1 MSRHATGRQ
10 RRSRDPRLG
19 GGAAGAGY
27 PPPVDWIEVAI
38 DKPWLSVSD
47 IAGYMDVSPYVVG
60 HVIREGE
67 LPAVKFGREWR
78 VARHDFEAWLNRRRG
93 ATA

>member
-1 MSRHATGRQ
+1 MA
-10 RRSRDPRLG
+10 
-19 GGAAGAGY
+19 AGY
-27 PPPVDWIEVAI
+27 PPAVDWIEVAI

-60 HVIREGE
+60 NVIRRGD

-78 VARHDFEAWLNRRRG
+78 VARDDFEAWLNRRRG
-93 ATA
+93 VTA